1 MKSFTPV
8 FRGEKRER
16 NLTSNLSPVKKRLTS
31 IDFSDDDFKINEIE
45 LFLKNNK
52 ESNITSKS
60 LRINEFDLD
69 YGKKKYDEIKEK
81 DSPYY
86 IVFGYEAYGYIFYTL
101 YKSKTNKIY
110 VIKLTLKAIHSYVEI
125 KNESFFNI

>member
-60 LRINEFDLD
+60 LKIIDLD

-81 DSPYY
+81 DGPYY
-86 IVFGYEAYGYIFYTL
+86 IVFGYEAYGFIFYTL
-101 YKSKTNKIY
+101 YKSKNNKIY
-110 VIKLTLKAIHSYVEI
+110 ILKFTLKAIHSYIEI
-125 KNESFFNI
+125 KNSTWFNIS